1 MTTLTEI
8 ESPSTG
14 NSRIDNTLLIITRE
28 LENSVALK
36 IESSCEVEAVTE
48 IKIRS
53 KIKGVKV
60 NHSENI
66 HHHRMWTNETN
77 QAGNS

>member
-1 MTTLTEI
+1 MTTLIEI
-8 ESPSTG
+8 ESPNTD
-14 NSRIDNTLLIITRE
+14 NSRIDNTLLIITTE
-28 LENSVALK
+28 PENSAALK

-53 KIKGVKV
+53 KINAVKV

-66 HHHRMWTNETN
+66 HHHRTWTNETN